1 MGPARGG
8 VVLSCRQIA
17 QVCSDEFERPL
28 RLGERAELHLH
39 LMMCPGCSA
48 YRQQLGTLRQ
58 VMRAYA
64 DGQAPPGEARDLKD
78 EPAA

>member
-8 VVLSCRQIA
+8 VVLSCKEIA

-28 RLGERAELHLH
+28 KLGERAALHLH
-39 LMMCPGCSA
+39 LMMCPGCST
-48 YRQQLGTLRQ
+48 YREQLGTLRQ

-64 DGQAPPGEARDLKD
+64 DGRAPPGEAAGVGD
-78 EPAA
+78 EPPA